1 MCIQPPER
9 CARKGLGR
17 KPKRG
22 HPITIGELRRSDFEL
37 DNQIADIAYLKK
49 ELLNIGIMPSQ
60 VDQEDMV
67 DLLEVLRAKPR
78 EERPQP
84 VDEAFANLE
93 KMMNQ

>member
-1 MCIQPPER
+1 MCIQSPER

-37 DNQIADIAYLKK
+37 DNQIADIDYLKK

-67 DLLEVLRAKPR
+67 DLLEV
-78 EERPQP
+78 
-84 VDEAFANLE
+84 FATLE
-93 KMMNQ
+93 QMMHSS